1 MTDTSKLK
9 LILDSFTRK
18 LPQQDEY
25 KQRLRRE
32 LQLIRD
38 RNFADTFIQVKT
50 ILQLTQ
56 DIPHV
61 IRGSAGSSL
70 VCYLLGITDIDPI
83 YYNISLARFMH
94 EERSDNPDIDIDFPY
109 NQREEVYR
117 RIYDHFGKHRV
128 ARISNHLF
136 YKEKSAIREA
146 IRRHG
151 YRKRFSKYED
161 LEELLGRETLEQVIK
176 TAAQLCNT
184 FRGYSLH
191 CGGIVIFEDRIP
203 PKWVLKGNQIKLNKD
218 QVEKK
223 NLIKIDILSNR
234 ALAQLNDLSNQPLND
249 YPEEDQATSDLLSRG
264 DNMGITIAESPAMR
278 KIFTSMKPKTRSDVA
293 FALALLRPAAAA
305 EGNKDKIL
313 NGHDPVL
320 VFDDDAI
327 DKFRELTG
335 CTEAQADNYRRAFAK
350 NKEDKIEELMSRIS
364 SEQDKQLI
372 RENFKRLSLYSFC
385 KSHAIS
391 YGQLVWAL
399 AYQKARK
406 PKDFWLTAINHCESM
421 YEKWVFFRHAVASGL
436 KITLG
441 KPPWQIIDNTVVGN
455 EMFISEGQQMD
466 LAKYGYWI
474 GDAFLEGC
482 YYKESIGEDDKT
494 YVSFRGLVATY
505 RKYTGERKTKS
516 GDTQQYKVTFVTVG
530 YDNDKML
537 DLVVHGRP
545 PVGRYKMI
553 EGTGIKLQWCNSCHI
568 QVFRYQM
575 K

>member
-25 KQRLRRE
+25 NQRLRRE

-191 CGGIVIFEDRIP
+191 CGGIVIFEDHIP

-223 NLIKIDILSNR
+223 NLIKIGILSNR

-441 KPPWQIIDNTVVGN
+441 KPPWQIIDNTVVGS

-474 GDAFLEGC
+474 SDAFLEGC

-505 RKYTGERKTKS
+505 RRYTGERKTKS
-516 GDTQQYKVTFVTVG
+516 GDSQQYKVTFVTVG

-545 PVGRYKMI
+545 PVGRYKII
-553 EGTGIKLQWCNSCHI
+553 EGTGIKLQWCNSSHI